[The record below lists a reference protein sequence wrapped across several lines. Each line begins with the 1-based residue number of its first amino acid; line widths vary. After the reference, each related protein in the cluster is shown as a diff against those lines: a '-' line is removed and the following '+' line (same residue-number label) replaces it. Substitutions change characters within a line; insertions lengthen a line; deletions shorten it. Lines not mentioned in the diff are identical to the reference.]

1 MAIQIPYNKYKG
13 LIYMYTV
20 MSFYFWLFVKI
31 ATREYIFKN
40 ILLHGND
47 TSGQF
52 YNSKLITLSKTSQLY
67 IEAISLSW

>member
-1 MAIQIPYNKYKG
+1 MAIQIPDNKYKE

-20 MSFYFWLFVKI
+20 KSFYFGLFVKI

-47 TSGQF
+47 TSGLF
-52 YNSKLITLSKTSQLY
+52 YNSKP
-67 IEAISLSW
+67 ISL